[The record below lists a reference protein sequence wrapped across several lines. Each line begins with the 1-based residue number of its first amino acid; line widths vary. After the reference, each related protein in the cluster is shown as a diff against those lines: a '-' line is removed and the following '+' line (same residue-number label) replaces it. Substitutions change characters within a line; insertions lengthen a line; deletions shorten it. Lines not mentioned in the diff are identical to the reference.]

1 MSKRH
6 NDQRPDRNYREDDP
20 IRNLWSQS
28 GSFHTTWL
36 KNGESL
42 NILQRTGFMIF
53 SLLFIA
59 LGLYFSRLIITLA
72 RERDF
77 MVVIVGAVGLGFLVF
92 GVLGLRNVLR
102 FKRDELTK

>member
-1 MSKRH
+1 
-6 NDQRPDRNYREDDP
+6 
-20 IRNLWSQS
+20 
-28 GSFHTTWL
+28 
-36 KNGESL
+36 
-42 NILQRTGFMIF
+42 MIF

-77 MVVIVGAVGLGFLVF
+77 MVVIVRAVGLGFLVF
-92 GVLGLRNVLR
+92 GVLGLKNVLR